1 MKSKEAIFLGYGIDT
16 KGYRLFDCVKRKVYF
31 SRDVQFDEG
40 KFFKCRDDIEL
51 DKDMD
56 LFTDRIVVDEEKD
69 LQLVNNGDVENID
82 NVQRVS

>member
-51 DKDMD
+51 DNTDMEFD
-56 LFTDRIVVDEEKD
+56 LETH
-69 LQLVNNGDVENID
+69 LVENYD
-82 NVQRVS
+82 EYYDDYAQTTPGNFV